1 MRRPPSRPRSP
12 SRDKPMSRF
21 FIHRPIVA
29 IVIAILFVVG
39 GAVMVFRLPVAQ
51 FPEIAPPQIE
61 TTAMYTGADAL
72 TVEQSVATPIDAQVN
87 GAKRMIYMQAISGN
101 DGTMT
106 LQVSFETG
114 TDIDIDQ
121 VQVQNRLAQAQANLP
136 TAVNNYGLTTI
147 QTAGIPLLLFTINSP
162 NKTWDQNFLSN
173 YVVINVKDELARVPG
188 IGQVKIF
195 GAANYAMRVWVNPD
209 TIANLGLSVSDL
221 VNAITAQNV
230 VNPAGTLGGEP
241 APPGRQLT
249 YTVRARGRLMNAEE
263 FGDIVVRANADG
275 SFVRLK
281 DVARLELGAENYTQ
295 QAYGNGVPATIV
307 ALYQVPGSNA
317 LEAANRAKA
326 TMARLMEKMPSDMDV
341 ALTLDTTV
349 PVTEGA
355 KEIVI
360 TLFEAIALV
369 ILVVFVFL
377 QNWRATLIPILTIPV
392 SLVGTFVFF
401 PMMGFSTNTLSLLG
415 LVLAVGLVVDDAIV
429 VVEAIEAKIEH
440 GLSPRDAALQ
450 AMDEVSGALVGI
462 ALVLSSVF
470 IPAAFIAGITGS
482 LYRQFALTIA
492 FSVLI
497 SAFNALTLS
506 PALGALILRPRSKD
520 ARRGLLGRFF
530 TGFDRAFA
538 TTQTGY
544 VRACGFLI
552 RKVVVALVILV
563 AFTALAGGLGKIMP
577 TSFMPQE
584 DQGFFLMNVQL
595 PEAASMQRTNAVMRK
610 IEETLK
616 AEPGVHYV
624 NAISGYSL
632 LSQTASPRNGVYF
645 VQLAPSEERATR
657 ELQSDAIVMSVNRK
671 LYGLPDAQ
679 AFAFLPPAIPGVGQ
693 AGGVDVFIQD
703 RAGTTVDYLW
713 QNTQRFMAELHKRP
727 EIAFLA
733 TTYAPA
739 VPQLFAH
746 VDEDRVFKLGVPI
759 QDLYQTLQA
768 FLGGTYVNQ
777 FNRFGRVWRV
787 FLQAEPQYRTDPSDL
802 SLFYVRNQKGD
813 SIPLST
819 LVSLEKS
826 SGPEYSN
833 RFNGYR
839 AIEVIAIPAP
849 GYSSGQAMAA
859 VAAVA
864 DEVLP
869 DDMGYAWNGMSYQ
882 ESIAGSGAAVFALSL
897 LIVFLILAALYES
910 WSLPWSV
917 LLSTPVAVAG
927 AFFGI
932 WVRGLEN
939 NVYAQIGLLMLIGLS
954 AKNAIL
960 IVEFAKAEL
969 EKGASVVDAA
979 LKGAQLRL
987 RPILM
992 TSFAFILGLA
1002 PLWNALGAGGVARQV
1017 IGTVTIVGMTF
1028 ATGIAIFLVPVLFV
1042 VIERLSHRRRPAE
1055 VETAAAPPS
1064 ADATQRE
1071 LMTGG
1076 A

>member
-1 MRRPPSRPRSP
+1 
-12 SRDKPMSRF
+12 MSRF

-29 IVIAILFVVG
+29 IVISLLFVIG
-39 GAVMVFRLPVAQ
+39 GAVMVLRLPVAQ

-61 TTAMYTGADAL
+61 TTGMYTGADAL
-72 TVEQSVATPIDAQVN
+72 TVEESVATPIDAQVN

-121 VQVQNRLAQAQANLP
+121 VQVQNRLAQAQAKLP
-136 TAVNNYGLTTI
+136 RAVNDYGLTTI
-147 QTAGIPLLLFTINSP
+147 QTAGIPLLLFTISSP

-173 YVVINVKDELARVPG
+173 YVAINVKDELARVPG
-188 IGQVKIF
+188 IGQVKTF
-195 GAANYAMRVWVNPD
+195 GAASYAMRVWVSPD
-209 TIANLGLSVSDL
+209 AIAKLGLTVTDL

-249 YTVRARGRLMNAEE
+249 YTVRARGRLMTAEE
-263 FGDIVVRANADG
+263 FGDVIVRANSDG
-275 SFVRLK
+275 SLVRLK

-295 QAYGNGVPATIV
+295 EAYGNGVPATIV
-307 ALYQVPGSNA
+307 GLYQVPGSNA
-317 LEAANRAKA
+317 LDAANRAKA
-326 TMARLMEKMPSDMDV
+326 TMARLGEKFPSDMHV

-360 TLFEAIALV
+360 TLLEAIALV

-377 QNWRATLIPILTIPV
+377 QNWRATLIPVLTIPV

-429 VVEAIEAKIEH
+429 VVEAIEAKIEK
-440 GLSPRDAALQ
+440 GLAPREAALQ

-462 ALVLSSVF
+462 ALVLASVF
-470 IPAAFIAGITGS
+470 IPAAFIAGITGA

-506 PALGALILRPRSKD
+506 PALGALLLRPRPQG

-530 TGFDRAFA
+530 AAFDRGFSAV
-538 TTQTGY
+538 QTGY

-552 RKVVVALVILV
+552 RKFVVALIVLA
-563 AFTALAGGLGKIMP
+563 AFTTLAGGLGKIVP

-584 DQGFFLMNVQL
+584 DQAFFLMNVQL
-595 PEAASMQRTNAVMRK
+595 PQAASMQRTNAVMRK
-610 IEETLK
+610 IDDILK
-616 AEPGVHYV
+616 AEPGVHFL
-624 NAISGYSL
+624 NAVTGYSL
-632 LSQTASPRNGVYF
+632 LSQTASPRNGAYF
-645 VQLAPSEERATR
+645 VQLTPYEERATR
-657 ELQSDAIVMSVNRK
+657 ALQADAIVASVNQK

-679 AFAFLPPAIPGVGQ
+679 VFAFLPPAIPGVGQ

-703 RAGTTVDYLW
+703 RAGKTVDYLW
-713 QNTQRFMAELHKRP
+713 QNTQRFMGELQKRP
-727 EIAFLA
+727 EIGFVT

-739 VPQLFAH
+739 VPQLFAR
-746 VDEDRVFKLGVPI
+746 VDEDRVHKLGVPI
-759 QDLYQTLQA
+759 QDVYTTLQA
-768 FLGGTYVNQ
+768 FLGGAYVNQ

-787 FLQAEPQYRTDPSDL
+787 FLQAEAEYRTDPGDL
-802 SLFYVRNQKGD
+802 SLFYVRNQQGNP
-813 SIPLST
+813 IPLST
-819 LVSLEKS
+819 LVSLEQS

-833 RFNGYR
+833 RFNEYR

-849 GYSSGQAMAA
+849 GYSTGQAMAA
-859 VAAVA
+859 VTAVA
-864 DEVLP
+864 DQVLP
-869 DDMGYAWNGMSYQ
+869 RDMGYAWYGMSYQ

-917 LLSTPVAVAG
+917 LLTTPIAVAG

-932 WVRGLEN
+932 WARGLEN
-939 NVYAQIGLLMLIGLS
+939 NVYAQVGLLMLIGLA

-960 IVEFAKAEL
+960 IVEFAKAGV
-969 EKGASVVDAA
+969 EKGASTVDAA
-979 LKGAQLRL
+979 LDAARTRL

-992 TSFAFILGLA
+992 TSLAFILGLA

-1028 ATGIAIFLVPVLFV
+1028 ATGVAIFLVPPLFV
-1042 VIERLSHRRRPAE
+1042 AIERLTRGRR
-1055 VETAAAPPS
+1055 TATAVAAPAKLASVPLAAS
-1064 ADATQRE
+1064 GEGR
-1071 LMTGG
+1071 
-1076 A
+1076 

>member
-1 MRRPPSRPRSP
+1 MAS
-12 SRDKPMSRF
+12 
-21 FIHRPIVA
+21 
-29 IVIAILFVVG
+29 
-39 GAVMVFRLPVAQ
+39 
-51 FPEIAPPQIE
+51 
-61 TTAMYTGADAL
+61 
-72 TVEQSVATPIDAQVN
+72 
-87 GAKRMIYMQAISGN
+87 
-101 DGTMT
+101 
-106 LQVSFETG
+106 
-114 TDIDIDQ
+114 
-121 VQVQNRLAQAQANLP
+121 LA
-136 TAVNNYGLTTI
+136 
-147 QTAGIPLLLFTINSP
+147 
-162 NKTWDQNFLSN
+162 
-173 YVVINVKDELARVPG
+173 
-188 IGQVKIF
+188 
-195 GAANYAMRVWVNPD
+195 
-209 TIANLGLSVSDL
+209 
-221 VNAITAQNV
+221 
-230 VNPAGTLGGEP
+230 
-241 APPGRQLT
+241 
-249 YTVRARGRLMNAEE
+249 
-263 FGDIVVRANADG
+263 
-275 SFVRLK
+275 
-281 DVARLELGAENYTQ
+281 
-295 QAYGNGVPATIV
+295 
-307 ALYQVPGSNA
+307 
-317 LEAANRAKA
+317 
-326 TMARLMEKMPSDMDV
+326 EKFPSDMDV

-355 KEIVI
+355 KEILI
-360 TLFEAIALV
+360 TLLEAIGLV
-369 ILVVFVFL
+369 IVVVFVFL

-429 VVEAIEAKIEH
+429 VVEAIEAKIEQ
-440 GLSPRDAALQ
+440 GLSAREAALQ

-506 PALGALILRPRSKD
+506 PALGAMILRPRKKG

-530 TGFDRAFA
+530 GGFDRAFA
-538 TTQTGY
+538 ASQSGY
-544 VRACGFLI
+544 VAACGFLV
-552 RKVVVALVILV
+552 RKLAVSFVILA
-563 AFTALAGGLGKIMP
+563 AFTVLAGGLGKALP

-584 DQGFFLMNVQL
+584 DQGFFFANVQL
-595 PEAASMQRTNAVMRK
+595 PEAASMQRTNTVMRK
-610 IEETLK
+610 IDEILK

-624 NAISGYSL
+624 NAVSGYSL
-632 LSQTASPRNGVYF
+632 LSQTASPRNGLYF
-645 VQLAPSEERATR
+645 VQLAPYEERATR
-657 ELQSDAIVMSVNRK
+657 ELQSVAIVESVNRK

-703 RAGTTVDYLW
+703 RAGKTVDYLW
-713 QNTQRFMAELHKRP
+713 QNTQQFMAELRKRP

-739 VPQLFAH
+739 VPQFFAN
-746 VDEDRVFKLGVPI
+746 VDEDRVLKLGVPI
-759 QDLYQTLQA
+759 QDVYQSLQT
-768 FLGGTYVNQ
+768 FLGGAYVNQ

-787 FLQAEPQYRTDPSDL
+787 FLQAEPRYRTDPGDL
-802 SLFYVRNQKGD
+802 SLFYVRNQRGD

-826 SGPEYSN
+826 SGPEYSS

-839 AIEVIAIPAP
+839 AIEVIAMPAP
-849 GYSSGQAMAA
+849 GYSSGQAMDA

-864 DEVLP
+864 GKILP
-869 DDMGYAWNGMSYQ
+869 SDMGYAWNGMSYQ

-897 LIVFLILAALYES
+897 LIVFLILAALYGS

-927 AFFGI
+927 AFFGL
-932 WVRGLEN
+932 WMRGLEN
-939 NVYAQIGLLMLIGLS
+939 NVYAQVGLLMLIGLS

-969 EKGASVVDAA
+969 EKGESIADAA
-979 LKGAQLRL
+979 LKGARLRL

-992 TSFAFILGLA
+992 TSFAFILGLL
-1002 PLWNALGAGGVARQV
+1002 PLWSALGAGAIARQV

-1042 VIERLSHRRRPAE
+1042 VIERLSHRGRPA
-1055 VETAAAPPS
+1055 TALAAPSLPGS
-1064 ADATQRE
+1064 ATIPERAS
-1071 LMTGG
+1071 
-1076 A
+1076 

>member
-1 MRRPPSRPRSP
+1 
-12 SRDKPMSRF
+12 MSKF
-21 FIHRPIVA
+21 FINRPIVA
-29 IVIAILFVVG
+29 IVISILLVVG
-39 GAVMVFRLPVAQ
+39 GTVMVFRLPVAQ

-61 TTAMYTGADAL
+61 TTGMYTGADAL
-72 TVEQSVATPIDAQVN
+72 TVEQAVATPIDAQTN
-87 GAKRMIYMQAISGN
+87 GAKRMLYMQAISGN

-136 TAVNNYGLTTI
+136 TAVNDYGLTTI
-147 QTAGIPLLLFTINSP
+147 QTAGIPLLVFTINSP

-173 YVVINVKDELARVPG
+173 YVIINVKDELARVPG
-188 IGQVKIF
+188 IGQVKVF
-195 GAANYAMRVWVNPD
+195 GAANYAMRIWVEPD
-209 TIANLGLSVSDL
+209 TIAKFGLTVTDL
-221 VNAITAQNV
+221 ANAITAQNV

-241 APPGRQLT
+241 APAGRELT
-249 YTVRARGRLMNAEE
+249 YTVRARGRLMNADE
-263 FGDIVVRANADG
+263 FGNIIVRANGDG
-275 SFVRLK
+275 SLVRLK
-281 DVARLELGAENYTQ
+281 DVARIELGAENYTQ
-295 QAYGNGVPATIV
+295 QAYGNGVPATLV
-307 ALYQVPGSNA
+307 GLYQVPGSNA
-317 LEAANRAKA
+317 LDAANRAKA
-326 TMARLMEKMPSDMDV
+326 TMARLAERFPSDMNV

-360 TLFEAIALV
+360 TLLEAIALV

-401 PMMGFSTNTLSLLG
+401 PVMGFSTNTLSLLG

-429 VVEAIEAKIEH
+429 VVEAIEAKIEE
-440 GLSPRDAALQ
+440 GLAPREAALQ

-462 ALVLSSVF
+462 ALVLASVF
-470 IPAAFIAGITGS
+470 IPAAFIAGITGA

-530 TGFDRAFA
+530 GGFDRVFDAA
-538 TTQTGY
+538 QTGY
-544 VRACGFLI
+544 ARVCGLVI
-552 RKVVVALVILV
+552 RKIAVALLVLV
-563 AFTALAGGLGKIMP
+563 AFAALAGGFGRILP

-584 DQGFFLMNVQL
+584 DQGFFFVNVQL
-595 PEAASMQRTNAVMRK
+595 PEAASMQRTNAVMRS
-610 IEETLK
+610 IDEILK
-616 AEPGVHYV
+616 SEPGVSYV
-624 NAISGYSL
+624 NAVSGYSL
-632 LSQTASPRNGVYF
+632 LSQTASPRNGLYF
-645 VQLAPSEERATR
+645 VQLAPYDERATR
-657 ELQSDAIVMSVNRK
+657 ELQSDAIVAAVNRK

-679 AFAFLPPAIPGVGQ
+679 VFAFLPPAIPGVGQ

-703 RAGTTVDYLW
+703 RAGKTVDYLW
-713 QNTQRFMAELHKRP
+713 QNTQRFMGELQKRP
-727 EIAFLA
+727 EIAFVA

-759 QDLYQTLQA
+759 QDVYQTLQA
-768 FLGGTYVNQ
+768 FLGGTYVNE

-787 FLQAEPQYRTDPSDL
+787 FLQAEPQYRTDTGDL
-802 SLFYVRNQKGD
+802 SLFYVRNQHGEA
-813 SIPLST
+813 IPLST

-833 RFNGYR
+833 RFNQYR
-839 AIEVIAIPAP
+839 AIEVLAMPAP

-859 VAAVA
+859 VSAVA
-864 DEVLP
+864 DQVLP
-869 DDMGYAWNGMSYQ
+869 RDMGYAWNGMSYQ

-897 LIVFLILAALYES
+897 LLVFLILAALYES

-917 LLSTPVAVAG
+917 LLTTPVAVAG

-932 WVRGLEN
+932 WARGLEN
-939 NVYAQIGLLMLIGLS
+939 NVYAQVGLLMLIGLA

-969 EKGASVVDAA
+969 ENGASIVDAA
-979 LKGAQLRL
+979 LNGARKRL

-1017 IGTVTIVGMTF
+1017 IGTVTIVGMVF
-1028 ATGIAIFLVPVLFV
+1028 STGIAIFLVPPLFV
-1042 VIERLSHRRRPAE
+1042 LIARLSRGRRAE
-1055 VETAAAPPS
+1055 NAVAAVPELARDPVVSMALAAAGEG
-1064 ADATQRE
+1064 R
-1071 LMTGG
+1071 
-1076 A
+1076 

>member
-1 MRRPPSRPRSP
+1 
-12 SRDKPMSRF
+12 
-21 FIHRPIVA
+21 
-29 IVIAILFVVG
+29 
-39 GAVMVFRLPVAQ
+39 
-51 FPEIAPPQIE
+51 
-61 TTAMYTGADAL
+61 MYTGADAL
-72 TVEQSVATPIDAQVN
+72 TVEQSVATPVDAQVN

-136 TAVNNYGLTTI
+136 RAVNDYGLTTI
-147 QTAGIPLLLFTINSP
+147 QTAGIPLLVFTINSP

-195 GAANYAMRVWVNPD
+195 GAANYAMRVWVAPD
-209 TIANLGLSVSDL
+209 TLANLGLTVTDL
-221 VNAITAQNV
+221 VNAITAQNT

-241 APPGRQLT
+241 APPGQQLT
-249 YTVRARGRLMNAEE
+249 YTVRARGRLMTAEE
-263 FGDIVVRANADG
+263 FGNVVVRANADG
-275 SFVRLK
+275 SLVRLR

-295 QAYGNGVPATIV
+295 QAYGNGAPATLV
-307 ALYQVPGSNA
+307 GLYQVPGSNA

-326 TMARLMEKMPSDMDV
+326 TMARLAEKFPSDMKV

-355 KEIVI
+355 KEIVV
-360 TLFEAIALV
+360 TLLEAIALV

-392 SLVGTFVFF
+392 SLVGTFLLF
-401 PMMGFSTNTLSLLG
+401 PMFGFSTNTLSLLG

-429 VVEAIEAKIEH
+429 VVEAIEAKIEE
-440 GLSPRDAALQ
+440 GLSPRDAALR
-450 AMDEVSGALVGI
+450 AMEEVSGALVGI

-470 IPAAFIAGITGS
+470 IPAAFIAGITGA

-506 PALGALILRPRSKD
+506 PALGALILRPR
-520 ARRGLLGRFF
+520 ATGGRRGLLGRFF
-530 TGFDRAFA
+530 GGFDRAFTSA
-538 TTQTGY
+538 QAGY
-544 VRACGFLI
+544 VRGCQLLI
-552 RKVVVALVILV
+552 RKVAVALLALV
-563 AFTALAGGLGKIMP
+563 AFGALAGGLGRTLP

-584 DQGFFLMNVQL
+584 DQGFFFMNVQL

-610 IEETLK
+610 IDDVLR

-624 NAISGYSL
+624 NAVTGYSL
-632 LSQTASPRNGVYF
+632 LSQTASPRNGLYF
-645 VQLAPSEERATR
+645 VQLAPYEERATR
-657 ELQSDAIVMSVNRK
+657 ELQADAIVASVNRK
-671 LYGLPDAQ
+671 LYGLPEARV
-679 AFAFLPPAIPGVGQ
+679 FAFLPPAIPGVGQ

-703 RAGTTVDYLW
+703 RAGRTVDYLW
-713 QNTQRFMAELHKRP
+713 QHTQRFMAALQQRP

-733 TTYAPA
+733 TTYAPG
-739 VPQLFAH
+739 VPQMFAR

-759 QDLYQTLQA
+759 EDVYTTLQA

-787 FLQAEPQYRTDPSDL
+787 FLQADPQYRTDPADL
-802 SLFYVRNQKGD
+802 SLFYVRNRDGD
-813 SIPLST
+813 AVPLST

-826 SGPEYSN
+826 PGPEYSN

-839 AIEVIAIPAP
+839 AIEVIAMPAP

-864 DEVLP
+864 DEILP
-869 DDMGYAWNGMSYQ
+869 RDMGYAWNGMSHQ
-882 ESIAGSGAAVFALSL
+882 EAIAGSGMETFALSL
-897 LIVFLILAALYES
+897 LFVFLILAALYES

-927 AFFGI
+927 AFVGL
-932 WVRGLEN
+932 WARGLEN

-969 EKGASVVDAA
+969 ENGASVVDAA
-979 LKGAQLRL
+979 LNSARKRL

-992 TSFAFILGLA
+992 TSFAFILGLF

-1028 ATGIAIFLVPVLFV
+1028 ATAIAIFLVPVLFV
-1042 VIERLSHRRRPAE
+1042 VVERLSHRGRRGVAD
-1055 VETAAAPPS
+1055 TAPVALRPVPVPQQVS
-1064 ADATQRE
+1064 P
-1071 LMTGG
+1071 
-1076 A
+1076 

>member
-1 MRRPPSRPRSP
+1 
-12 SRDKPMSRF
+12 MSRF
-21 FIHRPIVA
+21 FINRPIVA
-29 IVIAILFVVG
+29 IVISILLVVG

-136 TAVNNYGLTTI
+136 RAVNDYGLTTI
-147 QTAGIPLLLFTINSP
+147 QTAGIPLLLYTISSP
-162 NKTWDQNFLSN
+162 NNTWDQNFLSN
-173 YVVINVKDELARVPG
+173 YVVINIKDELARLPG

-195 GAANYAMRVWVNPD
+195 GAANYAMRVWVAPD
-209 TIANLGLSVSDL
+209 AIAKLGLTVTDL

-230 VNPAGTLGGEP
+230 VNPAGMLGGEP

-249 YTVRARGRLMNAEE
+249 YTVRARGRLIGAEE
-263 FGDIVVRANADG
+263 FGDVIVRANPDG

-307 ALYQVPGSNA
+307 GLYQVPGSNA
-317 LEAANRAKA
+317 LDAASRAKA
-326 TMARLMEKMPSDMDV
+326 TMTRLAEKFPSDMNV

-360 TLFEAIALV
+360 TLLEAIALV

-392 SLVGTFVFF
+392 ALVGTFVFF

-429 VVEAIEAKIEH
+429 VVEAIEAKIEQ

-450 AMDEVSGALVGI
+450 AMEEVSGALVGI

-470 IPAAFIAGITGS
+470 IPAGFIAGITGS

-506 PALGALILRPRSKD
+506 PALGALILRPRPEGG
-520 ARRGLLGRFF
+520 RRGFLGRFF
-530 TGFDRAFA
+530 GGFDRGFTAA
-538 TTQTGY
+538 QTGY
-544 VRACGFLI
+544 VRACGFLT
-552 RKVVVALVILV
+552 RKVVVALAILAV
-563 AFTALAGGLGKIMP
+563 FTVLAGGLGKIMP

-610 IEETLK
+610 VDEILK

-624 NAISGYSL
+624 NAVSGYSL
-632 LSQTASPRNGVYF
+632 LSQTVSPRNGAYF
-645 VQLAPSEERATR
+645 VQLAPYDERATR
-657 ELQSDAIVMSVNRK
+657 ALQADAIVASVNRK
-671 LYGLPDAQ
+671 LYGLPAAQ
-679 AFAFLPPAIPGVGQ
+679 VFAFLPPAIPGVGQ

-713 QNTQRFMAELHKRP
+713 RNTQRFMAELHKRP

-739 VPQLFAH
+739 VPQLFAR
-746 VDEDRVFKLGVPI
+746 VDEDRVHKLGVPI
-759 QDLYQTLQA
+759 QDVYATLQA
-768 FLGGTYVNQ
+768 LLGGAYVNQ

-787 FLQAEPQYRTDPSDL
+787 FLEAEPQFRTDPSDL
-802 SLFYVRNQKGD
+802 SLFYVRNQRGEVL
-813 SIPLST
+813 PLST
-819 LVSLEKS
+819 LVSLEQS

-864 DEVLP
+864 DQVLP
-869 DDMGYAWNGMSYQ
+869 RDMGYAWNGMSYQ

-932 WVRGLEN
+932 WSRSLEN
-939 NVYAQIGLLMLIGLS
+939 NVYAQVGLLMLIGLS

-960 IVEFAKAEL
+960 IVEFAKDDLAS
-969 EKGASVVDAA
+969 GASTVDAA
-979 LKGAQLRL
+979 LNAARKRL

-1002 PLWNALGAGGVARQV
+1002 PLWTALGAGGVARQV

-1028 ATGIAIFLVPVLFV
+1028 STGIAIFLVPALFV
-1042 VIERLSHRRRPAE
+1042 LIARRARGRAR
-1055 VETAAAPPS
+1055 ETAVAAASGLASGPL
-1064 ADATQRE
+1064 AA
-1071 LMTGG
+1071 GG
-1076 A
+1076 EGR